1 MKRFILIITF
11 VLCMVQ
17 FCVQAQETVLKEIS
31 EMKNVEVIYI
41 SKAML
46 KSMRAHGMNVGG
58 MNVSV
63 LASELSSLNIITV
76 EEGKSL
82 SKVRNELKTIGKD
95 YNMETVMIV
104 KDDDG
109 STVMYATRD
118 SKNYYAQLLTIID
131 EGDEITIIYMTG
143 TISMNSLNELT
154 KRSNARI
161 NKKKKSNSY
170 SYYGDWDES
179 LNQLKEFG
187 ILDNIDISS
196 FCKLDSLKMPSNE
209 NLSKLNDS
217 IEFMLDKINWKL
229 EFYRDSID
237 KIAVKIAKAGNDY
250 EKRSKYYEEKN
261 RLYDSRNKLYESRN
275 TLRNYIFRLKKAENN
290 GRVGKTKV
298 YVGGNSYVWVPNG
311 DEDKPKWYLVVASCK
326 TMKEAE
332 DYIKD
337 KKLGGAEILKGR
349 NGMYRISVANGS
361 FREIKFLK
369 NSRRYKKTE
378 AWVCYAGL
386 NV

>member
-1 MKRFILIITF
+1 MKRFVIVFTLM
-11 VLCMVQ
+11 LCIVQ
-17 FCVQAQETVLKEIS
+17 YSVQAQETVLKEIS

-82 SKVRNELKTIGKD
+82 SKVRNKLRTIGQD

-109 STVMYATRD
+109 STEMYATRD

-261 RLYDSRNKLYESRN
+261 RLYNSRNKLYESRN
-275 TLRNYIFRLKKAENN
+275 ALRNYIFRLKKAENN
-290 GRVGKTKV
+290 GKVGKTKV

-311 DEDKPKWYLVVASCK
+311 DEDKPKWYLVVASCE

-332 DYIKD
+332 GYIKD
-337 KKLGGAEILKGR
+337 KKLKDAEILKGR

-369 NSRRYKKTE
+369 NNRKYKKTE
-378 AWVCYAGL
+378 AWVCYEGL

>member
-1 MKRFILIITF
+1 MKRFVIVFTLM
-11 VLCMVQ
+11 LCIVQ
-17 FCVQAQETVLKEIS
+17 YSVQAQETVLKEIS

-131 EGDEITIIYMTG
+131 EGNEITIIYMTG

-196 FCKLDSLKMPSNE
+196 FCKLD
-209 NLSKLNDS
+209 
-217 IEFMLDKINWKL
+217 
-229 EFYRDSID
+229 
-237 KIAVKIAKAGNDY
+237 
-250 EKRSKYYEEKN
+250 
-261 RLYDSRNKLYESRN
+261 
-275 TLRNYIFRLKKAENN
+275 
-290 GRVGKTKV
+290 
-298 YVGGNSYVWVPNG
+298 
-311 DEDKPKWYLVVASCK
+311 
-326 TMKEAE
+326 
-332 DYIKD
+332 
-337 KKLGGAEILKGR
+337 
-349 NGMYRISVANGS
+349 
-361 FREIKFLK
+361 
-369 NSRRYKKTE
+369 
-378 AWVCYAGL
+378 
-386 NV
+386 

>member
-1 MKRFILIITF
+1 MKRCILIIT
-11 VLCMVQ
+11 LILSMVQ
-17 FCVQAQETVLKEIS
+17 YSVLAQETVLKEIS

-46 KSMRAHGMNVGG
+46 KSMRTHGMNVGG

-76 EEGKSL
+76 EEGKTL
-82 SKVRNELKTIGKD
+82 SKVRNKLKTIGKD
-95 YNMETVMIV
+95 YNMETVMII

-109 STVMYATRD
+109 STEMYATRD

-131 EGDEITIIYMTG
+131 EDDEITIIYMTG

-154 KRSNARI
+154 KRSNARK
-161 NKKKKSNSY
+161 NKKKNSKSY
-170 SYYGDWDES
+170 SYYGDWDEN
-179 LNQLKEFG
+179 LNRLKEFG
-187 ILDNIDISS
+187 ILDNVDFGLLS
-196 FCKLDSLKMPSNE
+196 KLESLKIPNKE

-217 IEFMLDKINWKL
+217 IEFMLDTINLKL
-229 EFYRDSID
+229 EIYRDSID
-237 KIAVKIAKAGNDY
+237 KIAIKIAKAGNDY
-250 EKRSKYYEEKN
+250 EKRSKYYEEKS
-261 RLYDSRNKLYESRN
+261 RLYEKRNKLYESKN
-275 TLRNYIFRLKKAENN
+275 SLRNYVVRLKKN
-290 GRVGKTKV
+290 GADERIGKTKV

-311 DEDKPKWYLVVASCK
+311 DEDKPKWYLVVTSCK

-361 FREIKFLK
+361 FREIKSLK
-369 NSRRYKKTE
+369 NSKKYKKTA
-378 AWVCYAGL
+378 AWVCYEGL

>member
-1 MKRFILIITF
+1 MKRFVIVFTLM
-11 VLCMVQ
+11 LCIVQ
-17 FCVQAQETVLKEIS
+17 YSVQAQETVLKEIS

-58 MNVSV
+58 MNISV

-229 EFYRDSID
+229 DFYRDSID

-250 EKRSKYYEEKN
+250 EKRSKYYEEQN
-261 RLYDSRNKLYESRN
+261 RLYDGRNKLYESRN
-275 TLRNYIFRLKKAENN
+275 ALRNYIFRLKKAENN
-290 GRVGKTKV
+290 GKVGKTKV

-349 NGMYRISVANGS
+349 NGMYRISLANGS

-369 NSRRYKKTE
+369 NSRKYKKTE
-378 AWVCYAGL
+378 AWVCYEGL

>member
-1 MKRFILIITF
+1 MKRCILIIT
-11 VLCMVQ
+11 LILSMVQ
-17 FCVQAQETVLKEIS
+17 YSVQAQETVLKEIS

-46 KSMRAHGMNVGG
+46 KSMRTHGMNVGG

-76 EEGKSL
+76 EEGKTL
-82 SKVRNELKTIGKD
+82 SKVRNKLKTIGKD
-95 YNMETVMIV
+95 YNMETVMII

-109 STVMYATRD
+109 STEMYATRD

-131 EGDEITIIYMTG
+131 EDDEITIIYMTG

-154 KRSNARI
+154 KRSNARK
-161 NKKKKSNSY
+161 NKKKNSKSY
-170 SYYGDWDES
+170 SYYGDWDEN
-179 LNQLKEFG
+179 LNRLKEFG
-187 ILDNIDISS
+187 ILDNVDFGLLS
-196 FCKLDSLKMPSNE
+196 KLESLKIPNKE

-217 IEFMLDKINWKL
+217 IEFMLDTINLKL
-229 EFYRDSID
+229 EIYRDSID
-237 KIAVKIAKAGNDY
+237 KIAIKIAKAGNDY
-250 EKRSKYYEEKN
+250 EKRSKYYEEKS
-261 RLYDSRNKLYESRN
+261 RLYEKRNKLYESKN
-275 TLRNYIFRLKKAENN
+275 SLRNYVVRLKKN
-290 GRVGKTKV
+290 GADERIGKTKV

-311 DEDKPKWYLVVASCK
+311 DEDKPKWYLVVTSCK

-361 FREIKFLK
+361 FREIKSLK
-369 NSRRYKKTE
+369 NSKKYKKTA
-378 AWVCYAGL
+378 AWVCYEGL